1 MQAAYHLSERQ
12 IFINFGK
19 LYCDTPEKLLKSPLF
34 EEILRRYL
42 RHLRERNLLRFEE
55 IVASMGTDQEEALV
69 ARILLLFKL
78 LMFHRAEELPELNPE
93 WRSVVEARC
102 LWREFVEGFYN
113 FWRSFERYLIL
124 PAVAEGEA
132 GRSSLY
138 KASFVNLNEALKG
151 LILRVYR
158 TISTNLTGEAIRVY
172 RQLPAGVNLGA
183 LTEPLS
189 WEIPA
194 PEYEI
199 LRPIPFIRYALLE
212 PPIIFYPRQNRRQGA
227 FVELT
232 YNPLRDL
239 KLDPEEWF
247 CYPAKVGP
255 LLVFI
260 YFHRAFASLGFS
272 LVNLFELADKVEI
285 QGARPD
291 AILLFGG
298 PPLKEEGISFFYED
312 RANDLVVGYVIGSEI
327 ADYFGYLKKTT
338 LTLHNLIMIRRGR
351 LPLHGA
357 GVHIVLRDGSRATV
371 VIVGDS
377 GAGKSETLEAFRV
390 LSQDYLSDMIIIFDD
405 MGSLSEDQE
414 GIKCYGTEI
423 GAFVRLDDLSPG
435 YAFSEIDRS
444 IFMNPHLTNARVVIP
459 VAYYHRI
466 VQGFRVDLFL
476 YANNYEQVDREH
488 PAVEF
493 FRDPEEALK
502 VFRSGARMAK
512 GTTDEKGLVHTY
524 FANPFGA
531 SQRREEHERLARRY
545 FEALFAQGVKVG
557 QVRTRLAIEGYEL
570 EGPKEAAR
578 ALFRLI
584 RELRS
589 GGSA

>member
-1 MQAAYHLSERQ
+1 MQAPYFVSQRK
-12 IFINFGK
+12 IFINSGK

-42 RHLRERNLLRFEE
+42 RHLRKKNTLRYEE
-55 IVASMGTDQEEALV
+55 IVANLGTRDEERLRAK
-69 ARILLLFKL
+69 ILLFFKL
-78 LMFHRAEELPELNPE
+78 LMLHRAEELPELNPE
-93 WRSVVEARC
+93 WQPVIEARC

-124 PAVAEGEA
+124 PAVAEGVA
-132 GRSSLY
+132 GKSSLY
-138 KASFVNLNEALKG
+138 KASFVNLNEELKG

-172 RQLPAGVNLGA
+172 RQLPAGANLGA
-183 LTEPLS
+183 LTEPIS
-189 WEIPA
+189 WEIPSQ
-194 PEYEI
+194 EYSVLAE
-199 LRPIPFIRYALLE
+199 IPFIRYALLE
-212 PPIIFYPRQNRRQGA
+212 PPIIFYPRQIRRQGA
-227 FVELT
+227 FVELS
-232 YNPLRDL
+232 YNPLAKLR
-239 KLDPEEWF
+239 LDPEEWF

-255 LLVFI
+255 LLIFI
-260 YFHRAFASLGFS
+260 YFWREFASLGFS
-272 LVNLFELADKVEI
+272 LANLFELADKIEI

-291 AILLFGG
+291 AILIFGG
-298 PPLKEEGISFFYED
+298 PRLPEEGISFFYED
-312 RANDLVVGYVIGSEI
+312 RENDLVVGYVIGEEI

-338 LTLHNLIMIRRGR
+338 LTLHNIIMIRQGR

-357 GVHIVLRDGSRATV
+357 GVHIVLKDGSRATL

-377 GAGKSETLEAFRV
+377 GAGKSETLEAFRL
-390 LSQDYLSDMIIIFDD
+390 LSEDYLSDMIVIFDD
-405 MGSLSEDQE
+405 MGSISEDAE
-414 GIKCYGTEI
+414 GLKCYGTEI

-466 VQGFRVDLFL
+466 VQGFKVDLFL
-476 YANNYEQVDREH
+476 YANNYEEVSKAR

-493 FRDPEEALK
+493 FEDPETALS
-502 VFRSGARMAK
+502 VFRAGARMAK

-531 SQRREEHERLARRY
+531 PQRREAHEKLARRY
-545 FEALFAQGVKVG
+545 FEAMFARGVRVG
-557 QVRTRLAIEGYEL
+557 QIRTRLALEGYEQ

-578 ALFRLI
+578 ALFDLI
-584 RELRS
+584 REIRK
-589 GGSA
+589 